1 MNAAKGF
8 FILENII
15 VFSLG
20 SMLMLAGLRTYHEC
34 FLTLQKKLLLE
45 EAIVAAEASIQNL
58 PKETRLDIFQNEY
71 VAEDYIIKEVQICHN
86 DKTIFSLAKTK

>member
-1 MNAAKGF
+1 MKSAKGF

-20 SMLMLAGLRTYHEC
+20 SLLMIAGLRTYHEC

-45 EAIVAAEASIQNL
+45 EAIVVAEASMQDI
-58 PKETRLDIFQNEY
+58 PKETKLKVLQREY
-71 VAEDYIIKEVQICHN
+71 VNEDFTIKEVQVCHN
-86 DKTIFSLAKTK
+86 DKTIFSLAEAK

>member
-1 MNAAKGF
+1 MKSAKGF
-8 FILENII
+8 FILENVI

-45 EAIVAAEASIQNL
+45 EAMIAAEASMQDIPHETKLTVLQ
-58 PKETRLDIFQNEY
+58 KENAT
-71 VAEDYIIKEVQICHN
+71 EDFIIKEVQICHN
-86 DKTIFSLAKTK
+86 DKTIFSLAKAK